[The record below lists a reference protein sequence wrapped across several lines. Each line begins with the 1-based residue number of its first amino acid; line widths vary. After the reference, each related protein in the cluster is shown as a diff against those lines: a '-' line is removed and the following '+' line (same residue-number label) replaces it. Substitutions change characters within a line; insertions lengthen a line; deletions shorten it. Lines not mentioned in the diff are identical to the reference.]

1 MHRVSPHAGSG
12 TPRAGRGR
20 LVGRALRALRA
31 LGFAGFLLSNES
43 SYVSAPAL
51 RAGGVVEHRG
61 FQASKLN
68 AGYFLAGS

>member
-1 MHRVSPHAGSG
+1 MSPIAGSG

-20 LVGRALRALRA
+20 LVVRALRALGA

-51 RAGGVVEHRG
+51 LAGGLVEHRG

-68 AGYFLAGS
+68 GYFLAGS